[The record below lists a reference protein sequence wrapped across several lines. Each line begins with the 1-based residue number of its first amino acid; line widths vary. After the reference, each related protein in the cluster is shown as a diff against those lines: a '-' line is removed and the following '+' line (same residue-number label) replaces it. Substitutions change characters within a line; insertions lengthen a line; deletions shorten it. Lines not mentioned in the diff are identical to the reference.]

1 MSADQSEA
9 CILTIDQSG
18 AIQSTNILTES
29 ERVHPTDIPAFLKA
43 EREEAILG
51 LLEETKKE
59 TVESLTSRHWDAV
72 VR

>member
-1 MSADQSEA
+1 MITSHNV
-9 CILTIDQSG
+9 G
-18 AIQSTNILTES
+18 STNLFS
-29 ERVHPTDIPAFLKA
+29 FKVHPTDIPSFLKA